1 MTGTIAFDPVH
12 LSAETEVLRTEV
24 RDFLREEIQA
34 GNFRPHVG
42 DGLDLAFSRKVGA
55 KGWIGMTWPK
65 KYGGQQRS
73 HLERYVVTEEFLV
86 AGAPTK
92 AHFTADRQSG
102 PILLKYASESLKRT
116 ILPSITR
123 GECSFAIGMSEPD
136 SGSDLFAAKTRAHRC
151 EQGWRINGRKIW
163 TSFAHHADYMIA
175 LLRTSDATKENRR
188 HGLTQ
193 FLVDMKTPGIT
204 VSPIINS
211 TGQHDFNEVIFE
223 DVILSEDRIL
233 GDVDMA
239 WKQATAELAF
249 ERSGPERFLENI
261 YVLTELIRVLGPQ
274 PDQRGTEGLGRLIA
288 QLHTLRQ
295 MSISVAGMLSAGKE
309 PSLEAAVVKD
319 VGTNWEQQLPNC
331 ARNLASFVDDEGNN
345 RGRFDELIEN
355 ATIMAPKYTIQGGTR
370 EILRSIIA
378 RGLGLR

>member
-1 MTGTIAFDPVH
+1 
-12 LSAETEVLRTEV
+12 
-24 RDFLREEIQA
+24 
-34 GNFRPHVG
+34 
-42 DGLDLAFSRKVGA
+42 
-55 KGWIGMTWPK
+55 
-65 KYGGQQRS
+65 
-73 HLERYVVTEEFLV
+73 
-86 AGAPTK
+86 
-92 AHFTADRQSG
+92 
-102 PILLKYASESLKRT
+102 
-116 ILPSITR
+116 
-123 GECSFAIGMSEPD
+123 
-136 SGSDLFAAKTRAHRC
+136 
-151 EQGWRINGRKIW
+151 
-163 TSFAHHADYMIA
+163 
-175 LLRTSDATKENRR
+175 
-188 HGLTQ
+188 
-193 FLVDMKTPGIT
+193 
-204 VSPIINS
+204 
-211 TGQHDFNEVIFE
+211 
-223 DVILSEDRIL
+223 
-233 GDVDMA
+233 MA

-370 EILRSIIA
+370 EILRNIIA